1 MSARTKRPAN
11 RLAREASPYLL
22 QHAHNPVDW
31 FPWGPEA
38 FEEARRRDV
47 PIFLSIG
54 YSTCYWCH
62 VMERE
67 SFEHDA
73 IARLMN
79 ELFVCVKVDREER
92 PEVDDV
98 YMCATVTMTGR
109 GGWPMSVFLEPS
121 RLRPFWCGTYFPAEP
136 RPELGGMPSFP
147 QVLEGMSIACRDRR
161 AEVLEQAEQLAD
173 AVREQ
178 LAPAGEPGPVRRGAP
193 SDALATLLRMFDRTH
208 GGFGGAPKF
217 PQPVFLEL
225 LLALRSHA
233 GDGATRSAID
243 QCVRTTLDKMAAGG
257 MHDQV
262 GGGFHR
268 YAVDAIWL
276 VPHFEKM
283 LYDNAQLAS
292 VYTAAASVYRDPA
305 YRRIAERTLGYV
317 QREMTHAE
325 GAFFSAQDAEVNG
338 REGLNYLWTP
348 EEIRD
353 ALDEPE
359 DAAFASRVYGLDRG
373 TNFRDPHH
381 PDEPARN
388 VLRLDDV
395 PERLAKGL
403 GEEPGEFV
411 SRLDRINSALLEA
424 RDRREQP
431 HLDDKILTAWNG
443 MMIAAFAHASEAF
456 SEPAYYQAGAR
467 AAEFI
472 LANAIDPDGH
482 LRRSWRDGRLGPL
495 GVLEDSA
502 HFARALLALHSARA
516 YGAADVGDRYL
527 RAARQ
532 ILAQAEHAFGD
543 GQGGFFDTREGQGDL
558 FVRTRTTHD
567 GATPSGVS
575 AMLSVLT
582 DLAIITHETSDRERA
597 LALLRSLAHPINAS
611 PVSPALATASL
622 VRLMGTGM
630 TDDASV
636 RDDEDQERPEASPRR
651 DEFTPVEI
659 YADAERI
666 EPREGEPA
674 VFHLV
679 MRIAEGY
686 KVIAPSGEDAHDPES
701 LGLQGF
707 RAGLIPGS
715 GSGVAVYAD
724 YPVGEAY
731 RAPVEG
737 APEIRVYTGEVEIV
751 IAVERRGEWSG
762 RPLLGAT
769 FQACSATEC
778 LRPVTVELDV
788 AIDA

>member
-1 MSARTKRPAN
+1 MTSADRQHEN

-22 QHAHNPVDW
+22 QHARNPVDW
-31 FPWGPEA
+31 FPWGEEA
-38 FEEARRRDV
+38 IEEARRRDV

-67 SFEHDA
+67 SFESER

-109 GGWPMSVFLEPS
+109 GGWPMSVFLEPG

-136 RPELGGMPSFP
+136 RPDLGGMPSFP
-147 QVLEGMSIACRDRR
+147 QVLEGMSIAWRDRR

-178 LAPAGEPGPVRRGAP
+178 LAGTGEGGAVRRGFAG
-193 SDALATLLRMFDRTH
+193 DALSMLLRMFDRTH

-225 LLALRSHA
+225 LMSVRAHA
-233 GDGATRSAID
+233 GDETTRSTID
-243 QCVRTTLDKMAAGG
+243 QAVRTTLDKMAAGG
-257 MHDQV
+257 IHDQV

-268 YAVDAIWL
+268 YAVDGVWL

-292 VYTAAASVYRDPA
+292 VYAVAAAVYGDGA
-305 YRRIAERTLGYV
+305 YARTARRTLEYV
-317 QREMTHAE
+317 RREMTHE
-325 GAFFSAQDAEVNG
+325 RGAFFSAQDAEVDG
-338 REGLNYLWTP
+338 REGLNYLWLP
-348 EEIRD
+348 DEVRAALPD
-353 ALDEPE
+353 AD
-359 DAAFASRVYGLDRG
+359 DAAFAIRHYGLDRG
-373 TNFRDPHH
+373 TNFQDPHH

-395 PERLAKGL
+395 PERLGPRF
-403 GEEPGEFV
+403 GEDPTAFV
-411 SRLDRINSALLEA
+411 ERLDRINAELLAVRE
-424 RDRREQP
+424 RRKQP
-431 HLDDKILTAWNG
+431 HLDDKILASWNG
-443 MMIAAFAHASEAF
+443 LMIEAM
-456 SEPAYYQAGAR
+456 AR
-467 AAEFI
+467 AAEVFPGEGWYERGAAAADFV
-472 LANAIDPDGH
+472 LEHMVDEAGE

-495 GVLEDSA
+495 GVLEDSGNV
-502 HFARALLALHSARA
+502 ARGLLALHRARTH
-516 YGAADVGDRYL
+516 GAADPGERYL
-527 RAARQ
+527 DAARAL
-532 ILAQAEHAFGD
+532 IAQAEDAFGD
-543 GQGGFFDTREGQGDL
+543 GRGGFFDTRDGQSDL

-567 GATPSGVS
+567 GATPSGTG
-575 AMLSVLT
+575 AMLAALT
-582 DLAIITHETSDRERA
+582 DLAMLTGEPSDRERA
-597 LALLRSLAHPINAS
+597 LACVRSMRGAIHGS
-611 PVSPALATASL
+611 PVSTALATGAL
-622 VRLMGTGM
+622 VRLIGAGLV
-630 TDDASV
+630 DDATV
-636 RDDEDQERPEASPRR
+636 TDGEPESAPAPATPAG
-651 DEFTPVEI
+651 FTPVEI

-666 EPREGEPA
+666 RPTPDEPA
-674 VFHLV
+674 VFLLV

-686 KVIAPSGEDAHDPES
+686 HVVAAEPTPGESGAG

-707 RAGLIPGS
+707 RTGLIPGS
-715 GSGVAVYAD
+715 GSGVAVYAN
-724 YPVGEAY
+724 YPEGEVY

-737 APEIRVYTGEVEIV
+737 SPEIRVYRGEVEITV
-751 IAVERRGEWSG
+751 AVERRGETTG

-769 FQACSATEC
+769 FQACSESEC

-788 AIDA
+788 AIDE